1 MQSSDPT
8 PPSWLP
14 GAVIGAV
21 VLVHLV
27 ASPSPEPFKN
37 NDETRHVM
45 TGVFVRDALHDL
57 PQSAT
62 NPKQYAV
69 RYYLQYPALGLL
81 IWPPFFYLVE
91 GAAMAVFGTSYVTA
105 RVLVALFAIVAGIYA
120 YRLALR
126 THGPRVAAF
135 ALAFFGFAPL
145 VFDLSRYVLLEVPT
159 LALVLASVFHFER
172 YLGESR
178 ARDAL
183 LACLLAALAALTRF
197 DGVVLLPYFV
207 LRLAFTWQ
215 FRLLARRPVIVGV
228 ALAFLLTG
236 PYYLFTWMEYRT
248 GLEAAAGSG
257 TATHSTGFLDARNF
271 VRYPAYIPEQVGWAA
286 TTAAAVG
293 LVVSLGKDRSK
304 LGPHLTLMAA
314 VYVMFVP
321 LAEPEPRHA
330 VYWVSAVALFAALG
344 VVAVADR
351 FGKWVAL
358 GVGAIVLLGTAYEGT
373 AYEATDHRGWWVRGY
388 QDAAEYVVAHRT
400 TDRPVL
406 MDGVLNGGFI
416 YQVRRADPDRRVVV
430 LRGDKLL
437 YAVLSDPHAG
447 YQEFAKTDAEVLELL
462 HKYDPEFIVVEQPQL
477 FFDLK
482 AANQLR
488 DVLAAHP
495 HRFEL
500 KHTVPI
506 ESNRPRFRDAR
517 LEVYR
522 KVDRNPNPTPAQE
535 LPVLGLGRSVGTA
548 D

>member
-1 MQSSDPT
+1 MQ
-8 PPSWLP
+8 PSEKSLTWWLP
-14 GAVIGAV
+14 VAAILAV
-21 VLVHLV
+21 VVVHIV
-27 ASPSPEPFKN
+27 ASTGTEPFKN

-62 NPKQYAV
+62 HPKQYAV

-91 GAAMAVFGTSYVTA
+91 GVVMTLFGTSYVTA
-105 RVLVALFAIVAGIYA
+105 RALVALFAVIAAVYS

-135 ALAFFGFAPL
+135 ALAVFGLAPL

-159 LALVLASVFHFER
+159 LALVLAAVFHFER

-178 ARDAL
+178 ARDAI

-197 DGVVLLPYFV
+197 DGVVLLPYFL
-207 LRLAFTWQ
+207 LRLALTRR
-215 FRLLARRPVIVGV
+215 FRLLLRRPVIAGAVL
-228 ALAFLLTG
+228 ALVLTV
-236 PYYLFTWMEYRT
+236 PYYLFTWLEYRT

-257 TATHSTGFLDARNF
+257 TAAHSTGFLDIRNF

-286 TTAAAVG
+286 TVTAAIG
-293 LVVSLGKDRSK
+293 LVVALRGDRGK
-304 LGPHLTLMAA
+304 LGPHLTLIAA

-344 VVAVADR
+344 VFAVADR

-358 GVGAIVLLGTAYEGT
+358 GVGAIVLAGTAYEGT
-373 AYEATDHRGWWVRGY
+373 AYEATNHRGWWLRGY

-400 TDRPVL
+400 ADRPVL

-416 YQVRRADPDRRVVV
+416 YQVRRADPDRRVTV

-447 YQEFAKTDAEVLELL
+447 YKEFAKSDAEVLELL

-482 AANQLR
+482 AAKQLR

-495 HRFEL
+495 HRFRL
-500 KHTVPI
+500 DHTIPI
-506 ESNRPRFRDAR
+506 QSNRPRFREAR

-522 KVDRNPNPTPAQE
+522 KVDRNPNPTPAAD
-535 LPVLGLGRSVGTA
+535 LPVLGLGRSIGA
-548 D
+548 SD